1 MLPTPLRQVHKKWGC
16 KPPFYFCFGGAMNI
30 DLYKNTSEEN
40 AIEKIII
47 DKKTIEGTLKT
58 TIDITNFSVIFNFF
72 DDWNN
77 YNYVYVEKLK
87 RYYFVDSKRIINNS
101 LVEYDLIEDVLM
113 SFKDLIRN
121 QNILLNESEMAFSGS
136 QNNYAAEN
144 KLTVANNYEMEDL
157 FNTNKSGVL
166 ITVRS

>member
-1 MLPTPLRQVHKKWGC
+1 MK
-16 KPPFYFCFGGAMNI
+16 I
-30 DLYKNTSEEN
+30 DLYKNTTEEN
-40 AIEKIII
+40 AIEKIIT

-72 DDWNN
+72 EDWNN

-87 RYYFVDSKRIINNS
+87 RYYFVESKRIVNNS

-113 SFKDLIRN
+113 SFKDLIRE
-121 QNILLNESEMAFSGS
+121 QNILLTESETAFNGS
-136 QNNYAAEN
+136 KNNYIAEN
-144 KLTVANNYEMEDL
+144 KLTVANSYEMEDL
-157 FNTNKSGVL
+157 FNTDKTGVL

>member
-1 MLPTPLRQVHKKWGC
+1 MK
-16 KPPFYFCFGGAMNI
+16 I

-40 AIEKIII
+40 AIEKIIV

-72 DDWNN
+72 AEWNN

-87 RYYFVDSKRIINNS
+87 RYYFVDSKRILNNS

-113 SFKDLIRN
+113 SFKDLIRS
-121 QNILLNESEMAFSGS
+121 QNILLTESETAFSGS
-136 QNNYAAEN
+136 QNNYTSEN
-144 KLTVANNYEMEDL
+144 KLTVANSYEMEDF
-157 FNTNKSGVL
+157 FNSSKSGVL

>member
-1 MLPTPLRQVHKKWGC
+1 MK
-16 KPPFYFCFGGAMNI
+16 I

-40 AIEKIII
+40 AIEKIIV

-58 TIDITNFSVIFNFF
+58 TIDITDFSVIFNFF
-72 DDWNN
+72 EDWNN
-77 YNYVYVEKLK
+77 YNYVYIEKLN
-87 RYYFVDSKRIINNS
+87 RYYFVESKRIVNNS

-121 QNILLNESEMAFSGS
+121 QNILLTESETAFNGS
-136 QNNYAAEN
+136 QNNYTAEN
-144 KLTVANNYEMEDL
+144 KLTVANSYEMEDL
-157 FNTNKSGVL
+157 FNSDKSGIL

>member
-1 MLPTPLRQVHKKWGC
+1 MLLTFRRLNKKRGC
-16 KPPFYFCFGGAMNI
+16 KPPLFLFGGDMKI
-30 DLYKNTSEEN
+30 ELYKNTSEEN
-40 AIEKIII
+40 AIEKIIV

-58 TIDITNFSVIFNFF
+58 NIDITNFSVVFNFF

-87 RYYFVDSKRIINNS
+87 RYYFVDSKRIVNNS

-113 SFKDLIRN
+113 SFKNLIKN
-121 QNILLNESEMAFSGS
+121 QNILLTESEAAFPGS
-136 QNNYAAEN
+136 QNNYVAEN
-144 KLTVANNYEMEDL
+144 KLTIANSYEMEDL
-157 FNTNKSGVL
+157 FNTDKSGVL

>member
-1 MLPTPLRQVHKKWGC
+1 MK
-16 KPPFYFCFGGAMNI
+16 I

-40 AIEKIII
+40 AIEKIIV

-58 TIDITNFSVIFNFF
+58 TIDITNFSVVFNFF
-72 DDWNN
+72 DDWNS

-87 RYYFVDSKRIINNS
+87 RYYFVDSKRIVNNS
-101 LVEYDLIEDVLM
+101 LIEYDLIEDVLM

-121 QNILLNESEMAFSGS
+121 QNILLTESETAFSGS
-136 QNNYAAEN
+136 QNNYISEN
-144 KLTVANNYEMEDL
+144 KLTVANSYEMNDL
-157 FNTNKSGVL
+157 FNNNKSGVL